1 MLSFR
6 AWLSLLLVYL
16 LYLMIGGFLFQ
27 ALEAPTDC
35 NNIHAKY
42 NKSKYLQQLIDG
54 IKDDELTSAQE
65 SDFSEFLEEIN
76 ILFKGI

>member
-35 NNIHAKY
+35 NNIHVKY

-65 SDFSEFLEEIN
+65 SDLDDFLEEIN